1 MGNFYHANF
10 KVIDSMPTDA
20 PENEGI
26 YHLSYC
32 SVCDASSSS
41 VDNPCLLALG
51 ELQRRKKVALV
62 LGSCVT
68 CKGVMWHI
76 KFVLE

>member
-1 MGNFYHANF
+1 MGNFYHADF
-10 KVIDSMPTDA
+10 KVGDGMPTIEDDR
-20 PENEGI
+20 I
-26 YHLSYC
+26 YYINYC
-32 SVCDASSSS
+32 SICDASSSS
-41 VDNPCLLALG
+41 GDNPFLLALG